1 MAMAYTFRLVL
12 EDGAEGDAP
21 SFASGF
27 LGWKVGDTLF
37 EGNPRYRIIDIVGEE
52 DSDLQATFVVA
63 PL

>member
-1 MAMAYTFRLVL
+1 MGYLFRRVR
-12 EDGAEGDAP
+12 EDGAEADPP

-27 LGWKVGDTLF
+27 WGWKPGDTLL

-52 DSDLQATFVVA
+52 DSDVQATFVVA